1 MISVSLVELN
11 KADQGSNFLGGRFS
25 CRGNERV
32 PIQFKLGLFWAIQC
46 WEITKE
52 SQISDQKFYK
62 TSAWKKRQVCQFRSD
77 DLDIPSFT
85 AWVAPDPLKLQPF
98 YQKHLSQD
106 LHFLWWSRRCY
117 RVQINELQ
125 FVIFNPF
132 WLCRRTPFPDF
143 HGSCDSMFNS

>member
-32 PIQFKLGLFWAIQC
+32 PIQLVFSEPSNAEKLQKKAKYQTRNFIRPQL
-46 WEITKE
+46 EKKT
-52 SQISDQKFYK
+52 SVPISFRWLGYTKFY
-62 TSAWKKRQVCQFRSD
+62 S
-77 DLDIPSFT
+77 
-85 AWVAPDPLKLQPF
+85 WVAPDPLKLQPF